1 MRKKWMERRGIDG
14 ADQEVPCFLMRWPEF
29 HPNQLNRLAF
39 SFFFCFFL
47 TSPNFLQLFNSL

>member
-1 MRKKWMERRGIDG
+1 MERRGIDG